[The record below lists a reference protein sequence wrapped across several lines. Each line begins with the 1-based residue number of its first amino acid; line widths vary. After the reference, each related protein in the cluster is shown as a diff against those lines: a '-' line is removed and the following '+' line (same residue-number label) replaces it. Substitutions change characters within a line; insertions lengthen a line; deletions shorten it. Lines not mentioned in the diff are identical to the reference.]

1 MKTFLRLL
9 IVLSIISYMNVLFL
23 NYQIHTDGLDTI
35 HPFWIF
41 TMIVPVIL
49 TLFGFSES
57 FRDLKRYTLIDFLL
71 KISIIFVVLRAS
83 GLDTQGYI
91 LFNLVTIPLFVADI
105 LVEWFMYIDY
115 EKMLEVTNEP
125 ESSYIKLIEETQKHP
140 KKSALIQDKYLKAIR
155 YSRTLVQLL
164 TAGVFELF
172 GIISVLAILK
182 YHHVLAGILLGVGAI
197 AALLISAF
205 TYRHLFSLHFSLKPH
220 ILKKRFIWNFVSVTI
235 LIVSIAVIT
244 VIIDLMK
251 LSLEYYLILPILYV
265 FAMPI
270 VISNN
275 HFAKIWLDETKD
287 IINQDPE

>member
-23 NYQIHTDGLDTI
+23 NYQIHMDGLDTI

-57 FRDLKRYTLIDFLL
+57 FKDLKRYTLIDFLL

-140 KKSALIQDKYLKAIR
+140 KKSAIIQDKYLKAIR

-182 YHHVLAGILLGVGAI
+182 YHHVVAGILLGVGAI

-205 TYRHLFSLHFSLKPH
+205 TYRHVFSLHFKLKPH
-220 ILKKRFIWNFVSVTI
+220 ILKKRLIWNFVSVGI

-244 VIIDLMK
+244 VVIDLMK

-275 HFAKIWLDETKD
+275 HFAKIWLDETKA

>member
-9 IVLSIISYMNVLFL
+9 IALSILSYMNVLFL
-23 NYQIHTDGLDTI
+23 NYQIHTDGLDSI

-83 GLDTQGYI
+83 ALDTQGYI

-105 LVEWFMYIDY
+105 LVEWFMYKDY
-115 EKMLEVTNEP
+115 EKLLNETQEP
-125 ESSYIKLIEETQKHP
+125 EVSYIKLIEETQKHP
-140 KKSALIQDKYLKAIR
+140 KKSVIIQESYLKTIH
-155 YSRTLVQLL
+155 YSRTLVQIIVA
-164 TAGVFELF
+164 TIFQLF
-172 GIISVLAILK
+172 GIVSVLAILK
-182 YHHVLAGILLGVGAI
+182 YHHLVAGILLGLSSI
-197 AALLISAF
+197 IALLISTF
-205 TYRHLFSLHFSLKPH
+205 MFRHVFILHYKLKPH
-220 ILKKRFIWNFVSVTI
+220 IPRKRFIWNFVSMGI
-235 LIVSIAVIT
+235 LSLSVGVLVA
-244 VIIDLMK
+244 IIDVFN
-251 LSLEYYLILPILYV
+251 LSLDYYLILPLLYV

-275 HFAKIWLDETKD
+275 HFAKIWLDETKS
-287 IINQDPE
+287 ILNQDIE

>member
-57 FRDLKRYTLIDFLL
+57 FKDLKRYTLIDFLL

-140 KKSALIQDKYLKAIR
+140 KKSAIIQDKYLKAIR

-182 YHHVLAGILLGVGAI
+182 YHHVVAGILLGVGAI

-205 TYRHLFSLHFSLKPH
+205 TYRHVFSLHFKLKPH
-220 ILKKRFIWNFVSVTI
+220 ILKKRLIWNFVSVGI

-244 VIIDLMK
+244 VVIDLMK

-275 HFAKIWLDETKD
+275 HFAKIWLDETKA

>member
-57 FRDLKRYTLIDFLL
+57 FKDLKRYTLIDFLL

-140 KKSALIQDKYLKAIR
+140 KKSAIIQDKYLKAIR

-182 YHHVLAGILLGVGAI
+182 YHHVVAGILLGVGAI

-205 TYRHLFSLHFSLKPH
+205 TYRHVFSLHFKLKPH
-220 ILKKRFIWNFVSVTI
+220 ILKKRFIWNFVSVGI

-244 VIIDLMK
+244 VVIDLMK

-275 HFAKIWLDETKD
+275 HFAKIWLDETKA

>member
-1 MKTFLRLL
+1 MKTYLRLL
-9 IVLSIISYMNVLFL
+9 IALSILSYMNVLLL
-23 NYQIHTDGLDTI
+23 NYQIHTDGLDSI

-41 TMIVPVIL
+41 TMVVPVIL

-57 FRDLKRYTLIDFLL
+57 FKDLKRYTLIDFLL

-91 LFNLVTIPLFVADI
+91 LFNMITIPLFVADI
-105 LVEWFMYIDY
+105 LVEWFMYKDY
-115 EKMLEVTNEP
+115 EKLLEDTKEP

-140 KKSALIQDKYLKAIR
+140 KKSAQIQEKYLKAIH

-182 YHHVLAGILLGVGAI
+182 YHHLLAGILLGFAAI
-197 AALLISAF
+197 AGLLISAF
-205 TYRHLFSLHFSLKPH
+205 TYRHVFNLHYKLKPH
-220 ILKKRFIWNFVSVTI
+220 LQKNRFVWNFVSVGI
-235 LIVSIAVIT
+235 LILSIGLLT
-244 VIIDLMK
+244 VFIDVFD
-251 LSLEYYLILPILYV
+251 LSLDYYLILPLFYV
-265 FAMPI
+265 LAMPI

-275 HFAKIWLDETKD
+275 HFAKIWLDETKA
-287 IINQDPE
+287 IIEADPE

>member
-275 HFAKIWLDETKD
+275 HFAKIWLDETKA
-287 IINQDPE
+287 IINQDSE

>member
-1 MKTFLRLL
+1 MKTFLKLL
-9 IVLSIISYMNVLFL
+9 IGLSILSYLNVLFL

-71 KISIIFVVLRAS
+71 KISILFVVLRAS
-83 GLDTQGYI
+83 ALDAQGYI
-91 LFNLVTIPLFVADI
+91 LFNLITIPLFVADI
-105 LVEWFMYIDY
+105 LVEWFMYKDY
-115 EKMLEVTNEP
+115 EKLLELTKEP
-125 ESSYIKLIEETQKHP
+125 DASYIDLIEETQKHP
-140 KKSALIQDKYLKAIR
+140 EKSAIIQEKYLKAIH
-155 YSRTLVQLL
+155 YSRTLVQIIIA
-164 TAGVFELF
+164 TTFQLF

-182 YHHVLAGILLGVGAI
+182 YHHLVAGILLGLSAI

-205 TYRHLFSLHFSLKPH
+205 TFRHVFNLHHKIKSH
-220 ILKKRFIWNFVSVTI
+220 IPKKRFIWNFVS
-235 LIVSIAVIT
+235 LGLLSLSIGVLVA
-244 VIIDLMK
+244 IIDVFD
-251 LSLEYYLILPILYV
+251 LSLDYYLILPLLYV

-275 HFAKIWLDETKD
+275 HFAKLWMDETKVLL
-287 IINQDPE
+287 NQDQE